1 LDEWIEQI
9 KCVGVYIILGEM
21 LLHLVPG
28 KEYEKYFRF
37 ILDLSAVAI
46 IFVPLLAGGLPGTGN
61 ARDASLQVESV
72 LAEEVNDFEE
82 NYNAHLQNIQENIAK
97 KMNGEGTAE

>member
-82 NYNAHLQNIQENIAK
+82 NYNVHLQNIQENIAK

>member
-1 LDEWIEQI
+1 
-9 KCVGVYIILGEM
+9 M

-37 ILDLSAVAI
+37 ILDLSVVAI
-46 IFVPLLAGGLPGTGN
+46 IFVPVLAGGLPGTGN
-61 ARDASLQVESV
+61 VEDASLQAESV